1 MEKKEF
7 YHHYLP
13 HFQQPGQAYFVT
25 WCLKDAVPPKAL
37 RTYRLK
43 LEMLK
48 SQILA
53 LGVANGSGE
62 FYSPRDS
69 LSTVANRVIP
79 AQDPITRPGSG
90 EFYSPQDYLSAV
102 ANRVTRARNPGEENH
117 QFELEILKREYYLV
131 RKKYLKAFDDLLDT
145 QRNPIINLSKP
156 AYTAILIEA
165 LNFWEGKRVI
175 NYAFTIM
182 PNHVHWVF
190 EVMEKDE
197 KGNSVYLQDLLQS
210 VKRFSANRINKLENR
225 QGALWQKE
233 SFDTTIRNN
242 THLYHAIKYTLKNP
256 VAAGLASDWNL
267 WTGALCRLVD
277 WF

>member
-53 LGVANGSGE
+53 LGVAN
-62 FYSPRDS
+62 
-69 LSTVANRVIP
+69 
-79 AQDPITRPGSG
+79 GSG